1 MMFEIPIFPTM
12 IHGLDVPKDINEK
25 LLEVIT
31 SLKFEGRGDHPLT
44 TDSNLHKIPELDFYS
59 DYLHKA
65 LEDHRVKEKL
75 HCDKLSIASMWSTKT
90 SRGVFNTRHHHTFFY
105 LSFIHYLTEG
115 AATVFYDQDKEC
127 PPMHLGGGIG
137 SVARFKPGVNVPV
150 GSVLFF
156 PSYIPHSVEPHD
168 DDYDRYSIAGNVFP
182 DGNIN
187 RIDSHNHL
195 RVSL

>member
-1 MMFEIPIFPTM
+1 MFEIPIFPTI
-12 IHGLDVPKDINEK
+12 IHGIDVPKDINEK

-31 SLKFEGRGDHPLT
+31 SLKFGGEGDHPYT

-59 DYLHKA
+59 DYLHKE

-75 HCDKLSIASMWSTKT
+75 HCDKLSIASMWATKT
-90 SRGVFNTRHHHTFFY
+90 GKGVYNARHHHTFFY

-137 SVARFKPGVNVPV
+137 
-150 GSVLFF
+150 L
-156 PSYIPHSVEPHD
+156 
-168 DDYDRYSIAGNVFP
+168 
-182 DGNIN
+182 
-187 RIDSHNHL
+187 
-195 RVSL
+195 SLIHI